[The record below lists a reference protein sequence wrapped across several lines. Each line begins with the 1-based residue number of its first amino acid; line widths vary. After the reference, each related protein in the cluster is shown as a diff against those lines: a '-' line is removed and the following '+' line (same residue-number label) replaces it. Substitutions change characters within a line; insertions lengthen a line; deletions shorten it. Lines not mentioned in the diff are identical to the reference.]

1 MGGGVYDGHRGGYS
15 SGFDTYS
22 TWKNNTP
29 GQYNEY
35 NIDGSWLNNGDYDR
49 AFKGY
54 PSHKTVN
61 IFLGAQY
68 SEPSWKTTLISG
80 GLGLGIQALGMWALG
95 LFGRGKSANQQTAS
109 LNFPQTNYI
118 AGFFNTWKLPSL
130 YGNDGI
136 LTTQTPNDTNK
147 DTNPSTNDG
156 NSTTKEVNGSNETN
170 KVTNTPNDTSKTYEA
185 KATNG
190 DKEPIKGKVMN
201 VSTNNKQGYPE
212 SFEIY
217 DKTHTGNDDKFNI
230 YHYKYVKLDN
240 DKPVYKI
247 EWTNVY
253 TNNANQVKGSQNE
266 YTVTAGITKGNEREP
281 GTVSSNINMNT
292 ARATKAAIN
301 TNYLVSASS
310 ATGQQPI
317 KISFE
322 KNSQ

>member
-15 SGFDTYS
+15 SSFDTYS

-29 GQYNEY
+29 GLYNEY

-95 LFGRGKSANQQTAS
+95 LFVRGKSANQQTAS

-136 LTTQTPNDTNK
+136 LTKQTPDDTTK
-147 DTNPSTNDG
+147 GTNPPTNTDD
-156 NSTTKEVNGSNETN
+156 NNKKSVTKEVNPPSTDLIQNFDATAKNIKAILEVSGVIKNAGKLNSDGYPASFEIH
-170 KVTNTPNDTSKTYEA
+170 DTSR
-185 KATNG
+185 
-190 DKEPIKGKVMN
+190 
-201 VSTNNKQGYPE
+201 TNNKNKP
-212 SFEIY
+212 
-217 DKTHTGNDDKFNI
+217 NI
-230 YHYKYVKLDN
+230 YYYEFVKVN
-240 DKPVYKI
+240 NNNNKPVYKI
-247 EWTNVY
+247 AKAEVY
-253 TNNANQVKGSQNE
+253 LAEGQTRKNAKGKQNLFI
-266 YTVTAGITKGNEREP
+266 VSNGITKDEGV
-281 GTVSSNINMNT
+281 TSAITDM
-292 ARATKAAIN
+292 KAIN
-301 TNYLVSASS
+301 PQGASIHTAALATDVSDDAQ
-310 ATGQQPI
+310 ATTITYP
-317 KISFE
+317 
-322 KNSQ
+322 